1 MGRRKNMRSSK
12 KMRRRAAGM
21 EAQRHLSAILESPY
35 THHPEVVDAAAVHL
49 IKTSQRHRLSIP
61 RTVHDMVCRKCWS
74 AHVQSTTFRVR
85 IKDGQRI
92 KTCLKCGSIRRFGGG
107 PKYHRRSHRRGEGHA

>member
-1 MGRRKNMRSSK
+1 MGRNKNSRSAK
-12 KMRRRAAGM
+12 KKRRRAAGL
-21 EAQRHLSAILESPY
+21 EAQRHLSGILQTPQR
-35 THHPEVVDAAAVHL
+35 HHPEVVNAAAVHL
-49 IKTSQRHRLSIP
+49 VKTSQRHRLSIP
-61 RTVHDMVCRKCWS
+61 RPVNDLVCRKCWS

-107 PKYHRRSHRRGEGHA
+107 PKYHRTQRGGERHA

>member
-12 KMRRRAAGM
+12 KKRRRAAGL
-21 EAQRHLSAILESPY
+21 EAQRHLADILESPQE
-35 THHPEVVDAAAVHL
+35 HHPEVVDAAAVHL

-61 RTVHDMVCRKCWS
+61 RSVHDKVCRKCWS

-107 PKYHRRSHRRGEGHA
+107 PKYHRVHRRGEGHA

>member
-12 KMRRRAAGM
+12 KKRRRAAGM
-21 EAQRHLSAILESPY
+21 EAQQHLAGILESPHE
-35 THHPEVVDAAAVHL
+35 HHPEVVDAAAVHL
-49 IKTSQRHRLSIP
+49 IKTSQRHRLAIP
-61 RTVHDMVCRKCWS
+61 RSVHDKVCRKCWS

-107 PKYHRRSHRRGEGHA
+107 PKYHRIHRGGEGHA